1 MQRRAWRVRV
11 EGRVQG
17 VGFRF
22 FAAREAEGL
31 GLRGYAR
38 NLAEGTVEVVATGDE
53 RSLQSF
59 VELLRV
65 GPRGAR
71 VDAIRKDDLD
81 PIPEFEAFTIRH

>member
-1 MQRRAWRVRV
+1 MSRRAWRVLV

-17 VGFRF
+17 VGFRY
-22 FAAREAEGL
+22 FAAREAQGL
-31 GLRGYAR
+31 GLRGFAR
-38 NLAEGTVEVVATGDE
+38 NLGDGAVEVVVTGDE

-71 VDAIRKDDLD
+71 VDMLHRDDLD

>member
-1 MQRRAWRVRV
+1 MLVD
-11 EGRVQG
+11 GRVQG

-38 NLAEGTVEVVATGDE
+38 NLPDGKVEVVATGDVS
-53 RSLQSF
+53 SLETF
-59 VELLRV
+59 VERLRV

-71 VDAIRKDDLD
+71 VDGLRQRDLE
-81 PIPEFEAFTIRH
+81 PAPEFEAFTIQQ